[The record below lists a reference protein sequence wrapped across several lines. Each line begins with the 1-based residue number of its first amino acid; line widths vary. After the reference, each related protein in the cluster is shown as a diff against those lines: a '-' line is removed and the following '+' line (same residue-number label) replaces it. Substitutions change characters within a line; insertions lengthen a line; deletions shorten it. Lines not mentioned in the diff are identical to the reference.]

1 VASRE
6 VSGLVTDPFDIFQ
19 IEPAF
24 ALDLSELGKR
34 HRDLSRALHPDRYAG
49 RPATERRAALNR
61 AIEVNEA
68 WRVLRDPV
76 RRAEVLL
83 ERLGTSLEE
92 GTEPPAPPEFLM
104 TMMEHRE
111 SLREAARS
119 RDKAKIDALCGE
131 VERERERVLAR
142 LSHGFAAALHSGA
155 GHESAPSP
163 DGAHLRPLLGE
174 LRYFR
179 RFFDEAEAVLDDL
192 G

>member
-1 VASRE
+1 
-6 VSGLVTDPFDIFQ
+6 VTDPFDIFQ

-24 ALDLSELGKR
+24 ALDLTELGKR

-76 RRAEVLL
+76 RRAEALL
-83 ERLGTSLEE
+83 ARLGTSLEE

-111 SLREAARS
+111 TLREAGRS
-119 RDKAKIDALCGE
+119 RNKAQVDALCGE
-131 VERERERVLAR
+131 VERERERVLGQ
-142 LSHGFAAALHSGA
+142 LNSGFTAALHPGSA
-155 GHESAPSP
+155 GAPSR
-163 DGAHLRPLLGE
+163 DGSHLRPLLGE

-192 G
+192 S